1 MANIHILHADFVN
14 SWQQLQQRWHQ
25 TIDMWD
31 DSVRYQFERDF
42 WQPLETE
49 VRATQRELIR
59 LDDVITSI
67 MHNKRY

>member
-1 MANIHILHADFVN
+1 MANIHNLHVNFVS
-14 SWQQLQQRWHQ
+14 SWQQLQQRWQQ

-42 WQPLETE
+42 WKPLETE
-49 VRATQRELIR
+49 ITATRRELER

-67 MHNKRY
+67 RHNKKY